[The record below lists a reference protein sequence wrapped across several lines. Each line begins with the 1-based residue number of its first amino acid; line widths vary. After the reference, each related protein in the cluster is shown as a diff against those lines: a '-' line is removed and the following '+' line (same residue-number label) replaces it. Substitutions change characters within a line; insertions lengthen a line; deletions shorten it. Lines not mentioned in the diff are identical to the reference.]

1 MLYTI
6 ASYKTKEE
14 DKMDNIKVNFD
25 NVDVTEKNIM
35 KYAEEVEKVHD
46 ELHKKA
52 NNPKEFLGWMELPT
66 KYDKKEFE
74 KIKKSVS

>member
-6 ASYKTKEE
+6 SSSKTKEE

-35 KYAEEVEKVHD
+35 KYAEEVEKIHD

-52 NNPKEFLGWMELPT
+52 NDPKEFLGWMELPIT
-66 KYDKKEFE
+66 
-74 KIKKSVS
+74 IKKSLKK